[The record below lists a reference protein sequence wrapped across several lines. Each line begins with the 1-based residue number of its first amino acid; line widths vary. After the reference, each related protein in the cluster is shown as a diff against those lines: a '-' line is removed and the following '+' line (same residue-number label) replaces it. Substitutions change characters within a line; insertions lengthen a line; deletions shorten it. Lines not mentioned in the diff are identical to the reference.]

1 MLWRSLKT
9 GFFASILVML
19 AGCSGVSIGALD
31 SRVEADISSV
41 AVIDTGGRAGQL
53 YNRELRRALYVN
65 GEASPAYDLTS
76 TISVSS
82 SSTLSVRGVTSTFK
96 KMTMTAVFTLKKQDD
111 GEVLLSDQV
120 TADATLGTVSSFVRS
135 GSVGSAC
142 TRPHGKIT
150 GTACCATATTLFPE
164 KFGRIR
170 SVTANEDCATANCQL
185 SC

>member
-1 MLWRSLKT
+1 MLWRSLKS

-41 AVIDTGGRAGQL
+41 AVIDTSGRAGQL

-96 KMTMTAVFTLKKQDD
+96 KMTMTAVFTLKRQDD
-111 GEVLLSDQV
+111 GQILLSDRV
-120 TADATLGTVSSFVRS
+120 TADATLGTVSS
-135 GSVGSAC
+135 
-142 TRPHGKIT
+142 
-150 GTACCATATTLFPE
+150 LFGQDQSE
-164 KFGRIR
+164 AHARDRMAKLLAQR
-170 SVTANEDCATANCQL
+170 VVQQL
-185 SC
+185 QLYFLKNLDA

>member
-1 MLWRSLKT
+1 
-9 GFFASILVML
+9 ML
-19 AGCSGVSIGALD
+19 AGCSGFSIGALD
-31 SRVEADISSV
+31 SRIEADISSV

-53 YNRELRRALYVN
+53 YNRELRRALYVK

-120 TADATLGTVSSFVRS
+120 TADATLGTVSS
-135 GSVGSAC
+135 
-142 TRPHGKIT
+142 
-150 GTACCATATTLFPE
+150 LFGQDQSE
-164 KFGRIR
+164 AHARDRMAKLLAQR
-170 SVTANEDCATANCQL
+170 VVQQL
-185 SC
+185 QLYFLKNLDA

>member
-1 MLWRSLKT
+1 MLWRRLKT
-9 GFFASILVML
+9 GFFASILVLL
-19 AGCSGVSIGALD
+19 AGCNGVSIGALD

-111 GEVLLSDQV
+111 GEVLLSDWV
-120 TADATLGTVSSFVRS
+120 TADATLGTVSS
-135 GSVGSAC
+135 
-142 TRPHGKIT
+142 
-150 GTACCATATTLFPE
+150 LFGQDQSE
-164 KFGRIR
+164 AHARDRMAKLLAQRI
-170 SVTANEDCATANCQL
+170 VQQL
-185 SC
+185 QLYFLKNLDA

>member
-53 YNRELRRALYVN
+53 YSRELRRALYVK

-96 KMTMTAVFTLKKQDD
+96 KMTMTAVFTLKRQDD
-111 GEVLLSDQV
+111 GEVLLSDRV
-120 TADATLGTVSSFVRS
+120 TADATLGTVSS
-135 GSVGSAC
+135 
-142 TRPHGKIT
+142 
-150 GTACCATATTLFPE
+150 LFGQDQSE
-164 KFGRIR
+164 AHARDRMAKLLAQRI
-170 SVTANEDCATANCQL
+170 VQQL
-185 SC
+185 QLYFLKNLDA